1 PSHVDFAWARN
12 TDLGNQNESRWKN
25 SEKLWHHIKTT
36 CESNGLDA
44 VISYCFAR
52 DLEPDLVRQTIKL
65 GVPWI
70 NFYCDSTHRFEE
82 VEPLARLVSL
92 NWFPE
97 HLATARYRAL
107 GVPYICLPY
116 ALNPEFLPELECRQS
131 RRPLAFIGVPS
142 ANRITQLG
150 WLKLLG
156 CPVEIRG

>member
-1 PSHVDFAWARN
+1 MIKLRNIFSVAPDCHAPSGHYTTLWQRHFYGGLRSAVNKLVTPSHVDFAWARN

-70 NFYCDSTHRFEE
+70 NF
-82 VEPLARLVSL
+82 
-92 NWFPE
+92 
-97 HLATARYRAL
+97 
-107 GVPYICLPY
+107 
-116 ALNPEFLPELECRQS
+116 
-131 RRPLAFIGVPS
+131 
-142 ANRITQLG
+142 
-150 WLKLLG
+150 
-156 CPVEIRG
+156 